1 MRTVE
6 QWIPDVRAWV
16 EQVRNDPP
24 SIGVLSTGEQCAV
37 ALVLDTTELRFRDAK
52 GFDGEIDPRPEG
64 FTWLDCV
71 NRIEPEL
78 LQACIKVQR
87 ELA

>member
-1 MRTVE
+1 MKTAEEWAVE
-6 QWIPDVRAWV
+6 LREMVDHVRA
-16 EQVRNDPP
+16 DPP
-24 SIGVLSTGEQCAV
+24 SIGVLSMGQQCAV
-37 ALVLDTTELRFRDAK
+37 ALVIGVDALKHNNPDYKSPTPLRPH
-52 GFDGEIDPRPEG
+52 GY
-64 FTWLDCV
+64 TWLDCV